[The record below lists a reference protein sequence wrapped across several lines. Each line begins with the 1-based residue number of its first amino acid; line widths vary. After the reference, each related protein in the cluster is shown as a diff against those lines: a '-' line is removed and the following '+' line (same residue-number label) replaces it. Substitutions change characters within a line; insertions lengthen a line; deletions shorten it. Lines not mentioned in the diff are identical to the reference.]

1 MLEKWKIVFMTL
13 FLIGMA
19 PIVMHA
25 EENEAE
31 QEPKQRKGI
40 ISGVVD
46 VVADTVSSAGNV
58 VNETVEMTGKT
69 VQQTVEFTEDTVKSV
84 AEPPAEKPVKQIV
97 ERTAEFVQGT
107 VENTIPVVNQTTETV
122 RETAGNVTEI
132 TEEVPIVS
140 HANPVVEETV
150 DFTST
155 TADRTVNL
163 VNESVNTVTASTDK
177 PIKRV
182 VEDTADFISETVNGT
197 VPIVEETT
205 EMVQGIVQDVARV
218 TEELPELPVVTPV
231 VDQTTE
237 LVKDTVDTVKGTTDQ
252 TVYETVD
259 AVVGTIQKPDEIV
272 MEKEPEFPSEVITS
286 EKQNTE
292 IARVPSVPLN
302 KSNFNSKK
310 EPDDLELEVE
320 SEDIQKEAINS
331 SLKSDG
337 LHEASKA
344 ADLMHKLYVSRQFME
359 QQERTPVGSNSSYKM
374 NLPGQ
379 YEGNGKNLNR
389 SVTKNVKAAPF
400 EAFITTGSS
409 SITTTSSSVS
419 SSHVNISADLSSEY
433 LVNVQLVSN
442 RWYLESTIGKLQ
454 WVHEPPGQ
462 PPQTAPF
469 LYVSV

>member
-140 HANPVVEETV
+140 HANPVVEETG

-163 VNESVNTVTASTDK
+163 VNES
-177 PIKRV
+177 
-182 VEDTADFISETVNGT
+182 VNGT

-237 LVKDTVDTVKGTTDQ
+237 LVKDTVDTVKGTTGQ
-252 TVYETVD
+252 TVSETVD

-462 PPQTAPF
+462 PPKQLLFYTLAF
-469 LYVSV
+469 N